1 MRGPRRSG
9 SITFRRPV
17 VFWTGT
23 ALGTLG
29 AALHLPMYI
38 EARSMDY
45 HMAGMRPDATMNIG
59 MAVIVLGVGL
69 VLWGLLP
76 PRREKPAPADLRV
89 RPLDDSRLRPAHMGL
104 IIVLTLAVTIDVMK
118 PTTLSFVAPGMAAE
132 YHLTS
137 PLHPD
142 GGLPVAL
149 LPFFGLLGTVV
160 GSLLWGTLADRIGR
174 RPAILFAGVLFIT
187 TSVCGAM
194 PSFTGNLVM
203 CFFMGVSAGGMLP
216 VTFTLLA
223 ETVPTR
229 HRGWLLVLIG
239 GNAALAYAITSQLA
253 ESLMPQ
259 YGWRILWLVGMPTG
273 VLLLLL
279 NRWIPESPRYLL
291 LAGRA
296 DEARAVMER
305 FGSAAVTPARTG
317 PPAGPRT
324 AEPGPR
330 TESGTRAAPG
340 SGAGT
345 GSRAGAGH
353 QGGPLLLAGL
363 LLLALSVGIVTY
375 GFQLWVPTDL
385 QRMGIKDMDADRILR
400 NAALFGLPLNVVA
413 ALAYGFWSSKWTAVG
428 LSALTVVPLVCFTVL
443 GDGVADRRG
452 LLMALLAVP
461 IASIYALGAITI
473 AYAAEIFPT
482 ARRGGATGRVAGLTK
497 FGGVAMLVLTLL
509 SLTAPEL
516 GVTAAAGAIP
526 LAAAVLLLAVA
537 GVETRH
543 RAIDEPLD
551 VRPRPVEV
559 P

>member
-1 MRGPRRSG
+1 MKAPGRTGG
-9 SITFRRPV
+9 ITFRRPV
-17 VFWTGT
+17 AFWTGT
-23 ALGTLG
+23 ALSTVG
-29 AALHLPMYI
+29 AALHLPMYA
-38 EARSMDY
+38 ESRSMGY
-45 HMAGMRPDATMNIG
+45 HMAGMRPDATMHLG
-59 MAVIVLGVGL
+59 MAVIVVGVGL
-69 VLWGLLP
+69 VLWGLTP
-76 PRREKPAPADLRV
+76 ARGEVRRPGALRI
-89 RPLDDSRLRPAHMGL
+89 RPLDDSRLRPAHLGL
-104 IIVLTLAVTIDVMK
+104 IVVLTLAVTIDVMK

-142 GGLPVAL
+142 GGLPVTL
-149 LPFFGLLGTVV
+149 LPFSGLSGTVV
-160 GSLLWGTLADRIGR
+160 GSLLWGLLADRVGR

-259 YGWRILWLVGMPTG
+259 YGWRVLWLVGMPTG

-279 NRWIPESPRYLL
+279 NRWIPESPRFLL
-291 LAGRA
+291 LAGRP

-305 FGSAAVTPARTG
+305 YGSAAVTEAEPAGHDGG
-317 PPAGPRT
+317 PPAP
-324 AEPGPR
+324 AD
-330 TESGTRAAPG
+330 AAH
-340 SGAGT
+340 
-345 GSRAGAGH
+345 RH
-353 QGGPLLLAGL
+353 RGGPLLLAGL
-363 LLLALSVGIVTY
+363 LALALSVGIVTY

-385 QRMGIKDMDADRILR
+385 QRLGVTGMDADRILR

-413 ALAYGFWSSKWTAVG
+413 ALAYGFWSSKWTTVT
-428 LSALTVVPLVCFTVL
+428 LSALTVVPLVCFAVL
-443 GDGVADRRG
+443 GDAVADRRG

-461 IASIYALGAITI
+461 IASVYALGAITV
-473 AYAAEIFPT
+473 AYCAEIFPT
-482 ARRGGATGRVAGLTK
+482 ARRGGATGRIAGLSK
-497 FGGVAMLVLTLL
+497 LGGVAMLVLTLL
-509 SLTAPEL
+509 SITAPEL
-516 GVTAAAGAIP
+516 GVTAAAGAVP
-526 LAAAVLLLAVA
+526 LAVAVVLLAVA

-543 RAIDEPLD
+543 RVIDEPLD
-551 VRPRPVEV
+551 ARPRPAEV